1 MITTAVPSPQPCRP
15 SGRRGLRAG
24 LLAAAV
30 LVLTACPGATVPTPP
45 PPARVAAPPTA
56 AARPKIV
63 PAPPRSPIAPA
74 AISVPDTAPGG
85 TPAPA
90 APLSLVGISQ
100 QEARALLG
108 APTATTEEAS
118 AIVWDYGG
126 RECGLRLFFF
136 MDVNAHDFRTLSFET
151 TDAGSGGGDSAQCL
165 ARLAAQKGN

>member
-1 MITTAVPSPQPCRP
+1 MITAAVSSPQPSRAHA
-15 SGRRGLRAG
+15 GRGLRAG

-30 LVLTACPGATVPTPP
+30 LVLAACPGATVPTAP
-45 PPARVAAPPTA
+45 PPARVAGPAVPAVRT
-56 AARPKIV
+56 KMV

-74 AISVPDTAPGG
+74 AISAPGTAPGG
-85 TPAPA
+85 APAPA

-108 APTATTEEAS
+108 NPTATTEEAS

-151 TDAGSGGGDSAQCL
+151 TDAGPGGGDPAPCL